1 VADTSVRP
9 AGPDDAPALAAVQ
22 AAAWQQAYEGHLPA
36 ADLVGLVAAA
46 GSPESAA
53 AWEAAVRAAPSPR
66 HRVLVALDH
75 GEVAGFLALAPTAD
89 PDLDPAADVEMQVL
103 CVAPQRTGAG
113 HGSRLVNAAA
123 DVLGEV
129 GVRTLTVWV
138 SAGEERLRAFLEA
151 AGWAADGATRRLDL
165 RGDGVVLV
173 DQARLRTALGAG
185 E

>member
-9 AGPDDAPALAAVQ
+9 ASPDDAPALAAVQ
-22 AAAWQQAYEGHLPA
+22 AAAWQEAYEGHLPA
-36 ADLVGLVAAA
+36 ADLAGLVAAA
-46 GSPESAA
+46 RSPESAA
-53 AWEAAVRAAPSPR
+53 AWEAAVRTAPSPR
-66 HRVLVALDH
+66 HRVLVAVDH
-75 GEVAGFLALAPTAD
+75 GEVAGLVALAPTAD
-89 PDLDPAADVEMQVL
+89 PDLDPAADVEVQAL

-123 DVLGEV
+123 DVMGEL

-138 SAGEERLRAFLEA
+138 SAGEERLQAFLGA

-165 RGDGVVLV
+165 RGDGAVLV
-173 DQARLRTALGAG
+173 DQVRLRVALSAG